1 MLLSVGISS
10 QITFSSCFYA
20 LRRTI
25 IRKKQHTFGRL
36 PQKFSYNTHLVF
48 DTIIYTILTGITDKG
63 LLLLQ
68 QWN

>member
-36 PQKFSYNTHLVF
+36 LQKFSYNTHLIF
-48 DTIIYTILTGITDKG
+48 DTIIYIIVTEITDKG

-68 QWN
+68 K